1 MKLRLLACGLV
12 IGVASVVLST
22 QVLSQDSGGM
32 QPPSPEEMQAIMKA
46 WKDTMTP
53 GEHHKKLNHFVGS
66 WTTTTKIWWGGPGTP
81 ATQTKGS
88 AEVNWVLDGRYIMRQ
103 STGEFMIPDET
114 GAMKPVPVSHLGLTG
129 YDNYRKMYVAYWADS
144 MGTAL
149 LTMKGGVDPSGT
161 VFTSYGEMD
170 EPMLGVV
177 GRMVKYV
184 TRIIDDDTHVFE
196 IFDLHAADDYKVI
209 EITYERKK

>member
-1 MKLRLLACGLV
+1 
-12 IGVASVVLST
+12 
-22 QVLSQDSGGM
+22 M
-32 QPPSPEEMQAIMKA
+32 QPPSPEEMQAMMKA

-103 STGEFMIPDET
+103 STGEFMMPDET

>member
-1 MKLRLLACGLV
+1 MKLRLLACGFV
-12 IGVASVVLST
+12 IGVGSVVLST

-32 QPPSPEEMQAIMKA
+32 QQPSPEEMQAMMKA

-103 STGEFMIPDET
+103 ATGEFMIPDET
-114 GAMKPVPVSHLGLTG
+114 GAMKPVPVSHLGLT
-129 YDNYRKMYVAYWADS
+129 
-144 MGTAL
+144 
-149 LTMKGGVDPSGT
+149 
-161 VFTSYGEMD
+161 
-170 EPMLGVV
+170 
-177 GRMVKYV
+177 
-184 TRIIDDDTHVFE
+184 
-196 IFDLHAADDYKVI
+196 
-209 EITYERKK
+209 